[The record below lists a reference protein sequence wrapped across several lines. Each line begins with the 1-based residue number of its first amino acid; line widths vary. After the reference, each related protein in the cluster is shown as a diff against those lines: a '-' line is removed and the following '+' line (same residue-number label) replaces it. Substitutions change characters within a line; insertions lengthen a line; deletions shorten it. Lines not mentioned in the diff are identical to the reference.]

1 MRRQFLSIYLYFY
14 YFRSILQNGSL
25 LIKNIF
31 NDEEKDTSE
40 GFEAYQCV
48 AFVDNIGSAVSRI
61 ATITLARTVYLL
73 AFYVNR
79 FLYYY

>member
-1 MRRQFLSIYLYFY
+1 MLKLY

-40 GFEAYQCV
+40 GLEAYQCV

-61 ATITLARTVYLL
+61 ATITLARMFNCLS
-73 AFYVNR
+73 F
-79 FLYYY
+79 